1 MIPIKNP
8 ALRSLLNFLMLPAA
22 IALCW
27 LAAWFLAVYPTQQG
41 TNITLAMSL
50 LALVKFWWMFYWSSL
65 AVSLGWIIYMSLSF
79 KTFMDNLFFF
89 RINLVV
95 LIVSTCLLT
104 FVAVYYIR

>member
-27 LAAWFLAVYPTQQG
+27 LAAWFLAVYPTQQDLKS
-41 TNITLAMSL
+41 NISDAF
-50 LALVKFWWMFYWSSL
+50 LALLKFWLMFYWSSL